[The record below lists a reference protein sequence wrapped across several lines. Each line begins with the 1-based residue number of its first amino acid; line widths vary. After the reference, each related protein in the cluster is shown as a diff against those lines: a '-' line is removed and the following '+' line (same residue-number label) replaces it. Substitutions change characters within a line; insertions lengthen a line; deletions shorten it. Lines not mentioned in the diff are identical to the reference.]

1 MLLAGSGSPASADE
15 HSAVAGQSWCGRP
28 DSPPPCAHPS
38 TRRRPRPTTPLL
50 HCLPRLRHCIDWA
63 ADAAQKPQ
71 ARCGAP
77 TRATCPAAATPDV
90 LPMVRAPCP
99 IAADEPRRA
108 LDDTATHWS
117 ADNPTHLGGYQAD
130 ANVRS
135 GRANAPPARGP
146 TPDPARPHAPLSLHA
161 RRLISEFRL
170 QSLFELLQVT
180 APWSFRHRRRA
191 CNQAQTGLSL
201 QTGALPTPLRA
212 VPRRYSAVSRQP
224 RQAASAQTCNAPRW
238 MPGAASHQG
247 ARRDSHLWDLR
258 THC

>member
-1 MLLAGSGSPASADE
+1 
-15 HSAVAGQSWCGRP
+15 VRP
-28 DSPPPCAHPS
+28 TRLPPPCAHPS
-38 TRRRPRPTTPLL
+38 TRRRPRPTTPLR

-77 TRATCPAAATPDV
+77 TRAQLRP

-117 ADNPTHLGGYQAD
+117 ADNPTHLGGYQAG

-146 TPDPARPHAPLSLHA
+146 TPDPA

-247 ARRDSHLWDLR
+247 ARRYSHLWDLR

>member
-28 DSPPPCAHPS
+28 DSPPMDPS
-38 TRRRPRPTTPLL
+38 EHTAATAPDHTSPSLLTAAAPL
-50 HCLPRLRHCIDWA
+50 HRLGG
-63 ADAAQKPQ
+63 
-71 ARCGAP
+71 RCSAKTSSALQCP
-77 TRATCPAAATPDV
+77 HTCPAAATPDV

-247 ARRDSHLWDLR
+247 ARRYSHLWDLR